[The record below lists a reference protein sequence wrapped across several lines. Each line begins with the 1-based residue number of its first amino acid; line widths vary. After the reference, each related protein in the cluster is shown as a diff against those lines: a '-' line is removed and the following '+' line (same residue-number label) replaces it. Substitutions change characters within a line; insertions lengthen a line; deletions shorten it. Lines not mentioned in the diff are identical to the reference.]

1 MDIALLSG
9 AIIAVW
15 GAWMADRKR
24 YQKAFTAMQNK
35 HDNEVKRV
43 EKRCLKEKMLL
54 VRMIGKG
61 DIGEEQ
67 ISDLLLSYEE
77 QHQEINT
84 RRIKNPGPITPP
96 GTGFMPNSEGS

>member
-1 MDIALLSG
+1 MDIALMSVG
-9 AIIAVW
+9 IASVW
-15 GAWMADRKR
+15 LAWMADRKR
-24 YQKAFTAMQNK
+24 YQKAFAATQVK
-35 HDNEVKRV
+35 HDTEVKRV